1 MVKYLSATRQIVPLV
16 DAAQA
21 PKDSQHFLRHHKL
34 IIEEPM
40 RGEAVGSALMDA
52 K

>member
-1 MVKYLSATRQIVPLV
+1 MPLV
-16 DAAQA
+16 DAAQV
-21 PKDSQHFLRHHKL
+21 PKNSQHFLHHHKL

-40 RGEAVGSALMDA
+40 REEAVGSALMDA

>member
-1 MVKYLSATRQIVPLV
+1 MLDRTSPLMLLRLPRIVSTFSATII
-16 DAAQA
+16 
-21 PKDSQHFLRHHKL
+21 KL